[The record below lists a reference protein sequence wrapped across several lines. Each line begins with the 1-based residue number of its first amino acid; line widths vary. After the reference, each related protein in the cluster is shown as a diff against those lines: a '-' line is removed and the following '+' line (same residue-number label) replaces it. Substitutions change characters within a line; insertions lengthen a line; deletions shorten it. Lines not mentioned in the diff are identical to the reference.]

1 MSDGESISPE
11 QSTIISVDVFLFAG
25 IAKVQGMDD
34 VDTSSPSSNNYC
46 HPTVY
51 IFGTWSSVGLIFVFI
66 VLRVLVCIFSCCKAG
81 IKYCCKQN
89 TVDIIEA

>member
-1 MSDGESISPE
+1 MSDSESISAE

-51 IFGTWSSVGLIFVFI
+51 IFGTWSSDGLIFVYVALGVLGCI
-66 VLRVLVCIFSCCKAG
+66 VSC
-81 IKYCCKQN
+81 
-89 TVDIIEA
+89 